1 MRGGRRM
8 LGITAVNRNEHGV
21 LINIELSDGRRV
33 TAEELKQIIEEEN
46 VGGAYISTDYDGEKR
61 LHIVRDGDLD
71 DNRDC
76 VSLI

>member
-1 MRGGRRM
+1 M
-8 LGITAVNRNEHGV
+8 LGITGVNHNEHGV
-21 LINIELSDGRRV
+21 LVNIELSDGRRV
-33 TAEELKQIIEEEN
+33 TVEELKQIIAEEEI
-46 VGGAYISTDYDGEKR
+46 GGAYISTDYDGEMR